1 LCAKSK
7 SAVWAINV
15 MVEVRATPEKS
26 SFEQVRRPIKMGQ
39 RILATSPI
47 DLGERCRLIIA

>member
-1 LCAKSK
+1 
-7 SAVWAINV
+7 

-47 DLGERCRLIIA
+47 DLGERCRLIIAEVDAKDG